1 MGDHGNMLATKA
13 IMVQQPFIQQFLLDA
28 ASNLQHSPTCHIF
41 PKRKNITSSNM
52 KLQSAGSLLSLA

>member
-1 MGDHGNMLATKA
+1 MLATKA
-13 IMVQQPFIQQFLLDA
+13 TMVQQPLIHQFLLDA

-41 PKRKNITSSNM
+41 PKQKNITSSNM